1 MKPEISVIVPVYN
14 IENYLWPCLE
24 SLKRQTFSNI
34 EVLLVDDGSVDGS
47 GRICDQAARKDN
59 RFRVI
64 YQDNQGLSKAREA
77 GVRQARGEWIMFVD
91 GDDWVTED
99 FCLRAL
105 LGVRKSNA
113 DICIF
118 EFFEVWQ
125 TRPYCQD
132 HQAMTLSGM
141 VDRDQAMA
149 LLAGS
154 QILDYLWNKI
164 YKRSLL
170 ADLDFPDCRLLED
183 MRSSCRIFNRASRFY
198 LLPDRLYY
206 YRRRKGS
213 LTNNL
218 SGPRE
223 SKEVLL
229 ASYDK
234 YRYISRACPGAE
246 EAMDQLLLS
255 RELNYYAFNY
265 FVPWERRSLEQVRR
279 RILARQKLPE
289 TTTGLRK
296 RALGILR
303 RSGLAFA
310 LSWRIRTRIKEKK
323 QVPPV
328 GIEFYPQPAERGRNK

>member
-24 SLKRQTFSNI
+24 TLKKQTFSNI
-34 EVLLVDDGSVDGS
+34 EILLVDDGSVDGS
-47 GRICDQAARKDN
+47 GRICEKAAREDN

-64 YQDNQGLSKAREA
+64 HQDNRGLSKAREA
-77 GVRQARGEWIMFVD
+77 GVRQARGDWIMFVD
-91 GDDWVTED
+91 GDDWVSED
-99 FCLRAL
+99 FCQRAL
-105 LGVRKSNA
+105 EGARKNDA

-125 TRPYCQD
+125 TRPFSPV
-132 HQAMTLSGM
+132 HQAMTRSGLLN
-141 VDRDQAMA
+141 RDQAMT

-164 YKRSLL
+164 YRRSLL
-170 ADLDFPDCRLLED
+170 AAMVFPDCRLLED
-183 MRSSCRIFNRASRFY
+183 MRTCCRIFNRASRFY

-213 LTNNL
+213 LTSNM
-218 SGPRE
+218 SGPGK
-223 SKEVLL
+223 SKEVLQ

-255 RELNYYAFNY
+255 RELTYYAFNY
-265 FVPWERRSLEQVRR
+265 FVPGERRSLDMVRQ
-279 RILARQKLPE
+279 RILGRQKLPAA
-289 TTTGLRK
+289 TTGLRK
-296 RALGILR
+296 RALGLLR

-310 LSWRIRTRIKEKK
+310 LSWRIWTRIKERK
-323 QVPPV
+323 QAPLVE
-328 GIEFYPQPAERGRNK
+328 IEFYPGRK